1 MKRFGI
7 KKENRKDFVLAVVM
21 AALLFGLSFLC
32 WTKEEEAYSDSE
44 RRALNTFPVLTK
56 ENVWSGK
63 FMEEFEDFCLDQF
76 PFRDAFRSVKA
87 LTSYKVFQKKDNN
100 GVYEVNGHLSKLEY
114 PLNEKMLEYAADTM
128 ENIYHKYLENNGSR
142 CYFVPV
148 PDKNY
153 YLAGENGYLTMDYE
167 ALFSY
172 MKEKLT
178 FAEYID
184 ITSFLDPEDYY
195 KTDTHWRQER
205 ILDVAEYI
213 KACMPEETQKSEEKE
228 NGQKQEEV
236 PKIEG
241 KETEQKTEEVPKI
254 EEKENGQKPEEVQK
268 ERIEAAGYTIER
280 LEQPFF
286 GVYYGQA
293 ALPAEGEVLWYL
305 NSQVLKQCKVTSYD
319 TGMAKEAT
327 IYNMEKAKGKDPY
340 EIFLSGASALQVIE
354 NPMAENKRELLV
366 FRDSFGSSLVP
377 LLVDSYAK
385 ITVIDI
391 RYVQSDALGSLI
403 DFHGQDT
410 LFLYSTLILNNSM
423 ALR

>member
-7 KKENRKDFVLAVVM
+7 KKENRKDFALAGVM

-32 WTKEEEAYSDSE
+32 WTKEEEAYSYSE
-44 RRALNTFPVLTK
+44 RRALNTCPVLTK

-63 FMEEFEDFCLDQF
+63 FMEEFEAFCLDQF

-87 LTSYKVFQKKDNN
+87 ITSYKVFQKKDNN
-100 GVYEVNGHLSKLEY
+100 GVYEVNEQLSKLEY
-114 PLNEKMLEYAADTM
+114 PMNEKMLDYAADTM
-128 ENIYHKYLENNGSR
+128 EKIYHKYLENNGSR
-142 CYFVPV
+142 CYFVPI

-167 ALFSY
+167 ALFAY

-178 FAEYID
+178 FAEYVD
-184 ITSFLDPEDYY
+184 ITSFLEPEDYY
-195 KTDTHWRQER
+195 RTDTHWRQER

-213 KACMPEETQKSEEKE
+213 KACLLEKTEKSEDKGTEWKPEDLPKNECREIEKKPEETPKS
-228 NGQKQEEV
+228 
-236 PKIEG
+236 
-241 KETEQKTEEVPKI
+241 
-254 EEKENGQKPEEVQK
+254 
-268 ERIEAAGYTIER
+268 RIEAAGYTVER
-280 LEQPFF
+280 LKQPFF

-293 ALPAEGEVLWYL
+293 ALPVEGEVLYYL
-305 NSQVLKQCKVTSYD
+305 NSQVLKQCKVISYD
-319 TGMAKEAT
+319 TGTAKET
-327 IYNMEKAKGKDPY
+327 TVYNMEKAKGKDPY
-340 EIFLSGASALQVIE
+340 EMFLSGASALLVIE
-354 NPMAENKRELLV
+354 NPMAENERELLV

-391 RYVQSDALGSLI
+391 RYVQSDALGSLV

-410 LFLYSTLILNNSM
+410 LFLYSTLILNNSL